1 MKNLVIFM
9 TLVCFSSGFFTF
21 AADLAILRESC
32 LGGAQYC
39 ALGEDYLFKIHAKKS
54 RLKLLEFVE
63 GSAGTIVVL
72 GPGPA
77 YDLPLIDFVT
87 RFEKV
92 ILIDGAIDAM
102 KTWKKSLIPGLR
114 KRVHIVEQ
122 DLSGGMAAF
131 LAHNQ
136 EEIIKALRADIRAL
150 RAGRQSTLWHFERL
164 ILQQNFHL
172 DISGWQPDVV
182 VSSLVT
188 SQTQLVFKD
197 TIDRWVNKAL
207 ENEGE
212 PLQGPLAEFCWETA
226 GYSKKDKVHQTYMD
240 AIANSGAKKIY
251 YADTNH
257 RENCPEEI
265 ADFIEY
271 DELVSSV
278 LIESFVTTMET
289 KHYKICQ
296 KDFAWDYHQSD
307 ENFTYDDD
315 ENGDND
321 EMDVDDD
328 KALPTSRREEMPVS
342 WITFEQQDIKERGD
356 L

>member
-1 MKNLVIFM
+1 M
-9 TLVCFSSGFFTF
+9 TLVCFFSGFFAF

-39 ALGEDYLFKIHAKKS
+39 APGEDYLFKIHAKKS

-63 GSAGTIVVL
+63 GSVGTIVVL

-114 KRVHIVEQ
+114 RRVHIVEQ

-150 RAGRQSTLWHFERL
+150 RAERQSALKSFEQL
-164 ILQQNFHL
+164 ILQQDFHL
-172 DISGWQPDVV
+172 DISRWNPDVV

-188 SQTQLVFKD
+188 SQTLEVFKD
-197 TIDRWVNKAL
+197 SIDRLVKVAL
-207 ENEGE
+207 QQEGE
-212 PLQGPLAEFCWETA
+212 LLGGPMAMFCWETA
-226 GYSKKDKVHQTYMD
+226 GYGNKDKVHQTYID

-257 RENCPEEI
+257 RENYTEEI

-278 LIESFVTTMET
+278 LIDSFVAGM
-289 KHYKICQ
+289 KAHNYQICR
-296 KDFAWDYHQSD
+296 KDFAWDYRQSD
-307 ENFTYDDD
+307 ENFTYDDYK
-315 ENGDND
+315 NGDND

-328 KALPTSRREEMPVS
+328 KALPTSRFEEMPVS

-356 L
+356 S